1 MRLKHLRELAL
12 LTQEALARRLGVTP
26 MTVWR
31 WENGERNP
39 SLDVLKNIA
48 RILECSVDELLNGP
62 AEETRE
68 FTLIYDRENI

>member
-12 LTQEALARRLGVTP
+12 LTQEALARLLGVTP

-48 RILECSVDELLNGP
+48 RILECSVDERLQS
-62 AEETRE
+62 AR
-68 FTLIYDRENI
+68 